1 MIHPIVGGEC
11 DRVVVEDGCRI
22 AVHTLRTGGA
32 TIPILFIHAL
42 AMTGE
47 MWRRVAQQLN
57 VDASLYAID
66 CRGHGE
72 SDRAAGPYTTER
84 FAKDIGDVLDHLHAQ
99 KVHLIG
105 CSMGG
110 TVALAFAGRHPER
123 VASMTIIDS
132 TACYGENA
140 HLVWDERALRP
151 RQEGFQAMVPFQVS
165 RWFSEAFAEQEPD
178 LVQEAV
184 RVFLVNDADAY
195 AETCRMLG
203 RADERHRLS
212 QYTGPVSVVVGE
224 EDYATPVAMARE
236 LVSLLTQ
243 AKLTILP
250 KRRHY
255 TPIECPE
262 EVALAIHATILR
274 G

>member
-1 MIHPIVGGEC
+1 MIPPLLDDTVE
-11 DRVVVEDGCRI
+11 RVVVEDGCRI
-22 AVHTLRTGGA
+22 AIRTLRTGSA
-32 TIPILFIHAL
+32 PIPVLFVHAL
-42 AMTGE
+42 AMNGE
-47 MWRRVAQQLN
+47 MWRRVAQKLN
-57 VDASLYAID
+57 VDAPLYAID

-84 FAKDIGDVLDHLHAQ
+84 FAKDISDVLDHLNTRQ
-99 KVHLIG
+99 VHLVG

-110 TVALAFAGRHPER
+110 TVALAFAGRYTER

-132 TACYGENA
+132 TACYGEDA
-140 HLVWDERALRP
+140 HISWDERALRP

-165 RWFSEAFAEQEPD
+165 RWFSPEFAEQEPA

-184 RVFLVNDADAY
+184 KVFLANEADAY
-195 AETCRMLG
+195 AATCRMLG
-203 RADERHRLS
+203 CADERHRLS
-212 QYTGPVSVVVGE
+212 RYTGPVSVVVGE

-236 LVSLLTQ
+236 LVSLLAQ

-255 TPIECPE
+255 TPIECPG
-262 EVALAIHATILR
+262 EVAVAIDATILR